1 MSEQLIFFVGGLVLV
16 LVSARYLLLTV
27 QHFSARLQLSPLIVG
42 TIIMAIGANLP
53 ELSLTITSVYN
64 QDPGLALG
72 NSVGSVLVNLGL
84 IFGISIIFGKIR
96 IGTHKTQI
104 EAIIALLVTSI
115 FVFVTMSHFSGMQ
128 QSLVLLATCAASFG
142 ILIVLSYLGRKHE
155 DISVIHQ
162 LLRRLRNQHRW
173 SWKRMAF
180 VGAASVLGMTGGSY
194 LVVSS
199 VESFS
204 LLFGI
209 STTILGLTL
218 TSLTTSLPE
227 LAVSILGS
235 KAKEEKT
242 IVGLLIGS
250 SLLNL
255 ALFPA
260 IVGWSVGRIT
270 ISPIELGWLLF
281 LMVLVALII
290 LMHKG
295 KIVTKKY
302 GLLLMM
308 IWLGFMASNY
318 IFR

>member
-1 MSEQLIFFVGGLVLV
+1 MSEQLIFFVSGLFLV

-128 QSLVLLATCAASFG
+128 QSLVLLVTCAVSFG
-142 ILIVLSYLGRKHE
+142 ILIFLSYLGRKHE
-155 DISVIHQ
+155 DVSVIHK
-162 LLRRLRNQHRW
+162 LLYRLRNQHRW
-173 SWKRMAF
+173 SWKKMSL
-180 VGAASVLGMTGGSY
+180 VGIISILGLTGGSY
-194 LVVSS
+194 LVVSA

-204 LLFGI
+204 LIFGI

-235 KAKEEKT
+235 RAKEEKT

-260 IVGWSVGRIT
+260 IVGWSVSRIT
-270 ISPIELGWLLF
+270 ISPIELGWLLL
-281 LMVLVALII
+281 LMVLVVLII
-290 LMHKG
+290 ILHKG
-295 KIVTKKY
+295 KVVTKKY
-302 GLLLMM
+302 GLFLLM
-308 IWLGFMASNY
+308 IWLGFVVSNY

>member
-1 MSEQLIFFVGGLVLV
+1 VSEQLIFFVSGLVLV

-115 FVFVTMSHFSGMQ
+115 FVFVTISSFTGMQ
-128 QSLVLLATCAASFG
+128 QSLVLLTTCAVSFG
-142 ILIVLSYLGRKHE
+142 ILIFLSYMGRKHE
-155 DISVIHQ
+155 DISVIHK
-162 LLRRLRNQHRW
+162 LLYRLRNQHRW
-173 SWKRMAF
+173 SWKKMTL
-180 VGAASVLGMTGGSY
+180 VGIISIVGLTGGSY
-194 LVVSS
+194 LVVSA

-204 LLFGI
+204 VLIGI

-227 LAVSILGS
+227 LAVTILGA

-260 IVGWSVGRIT
+260 IVGWSGSQIQVA
-270 ISPIELGWLLF
+270 PIELIWLLL
-281 LMVLVALII
+281 LMVAVVTIII
-290 LMHKG
+290 LHKG
-295 KIVTKKY
+295 KVVTAKY
-302 GLLLMM
+302 GLILIT
-308 IWLGFMASNY
+308 IWLAFMASNY